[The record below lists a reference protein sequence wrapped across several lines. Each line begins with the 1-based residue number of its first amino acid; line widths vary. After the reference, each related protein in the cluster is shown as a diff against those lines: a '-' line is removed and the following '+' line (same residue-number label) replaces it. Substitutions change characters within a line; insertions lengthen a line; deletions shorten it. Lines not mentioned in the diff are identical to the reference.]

1 MEEPVAEGGGCV
13 GAGNRGRHGCDDRNV
28 TGTDAVI
35 AVMIPFRGVMVIA
48 IGSPFMP
55 VIIRRIGARSQSRRD
70 VLGRAVIHA
79 GRKTFAR
86 IEKCQQE
93 CQDDMEKRTAHEY
106 GRREI

>member
-1 MEEPVAEGGGCV
+1 M
-13 GAGNRGRHGCDDRNV
+13 GAGNRGRLDRDDRNV
-28 TGTDAVI
+28 TGADAVI

-48 IGSPFMP
+48 IGSPFMS
-55 VIIRRIGARSQSRRD
+55 VIIRRVRARLQSRRD

-93 CQDDMEKRTAHEY
+93 GQDDMEKRAAHED
-106 GRREI
+106 GRQEI